1 MKEQSRTLPS
11 RRASAATATATTTPP
26 PLHTR
31 ADVAD
36 LLEIDLNELARW
48 TFVLR
53 DERRYRCFEI
63 AKRAGGTREIAAPM
77 RPLKELQRR
86 LAGHLQGWYSPS
98 SHVTGY
104 VRGRGPKPNA
114 EPHRRQEWVLR
125 VDLAGFFP
133 SIHLGRVR
141 GMFMAK
147 PFSFG
152 RDAAVVLAQLCCL
165 RRALPQ
171 GAPTSPIISNI
182 ICRSM
187 DREIAKLA
195 ASERCY
201 FTRYADDLTFS
212 TDRTHFPASLAYVKG
227 TRALVGSNL
236 ERAINGSGFTV
247 NDDKTRLVRRW
258 QRQRVTGFV
267 INDRLNVPREYVR
280 EIRAVLYI
288 WKRYGRIDAEAS
300 FAHAAGPVNRPVQRI
315 DFQASIRSR
324 IQHVGSTKGW
334 ADPVYRQLVDLL
346 TALDPDFIPIYER
359 RQIHAPASHRKAVP
373 LQLRVCTE
381 GPTDVTHLTAAM
393 TYFASQGEFV
403 ELELLFDED
412 SVYDGDAA
420 LAKHLAT
427 VAKAGP
433 SVPIVCLF
441 DRDNPKL
448 LRELRLH
455 EQDMISSGRNVA
467 GAALVRPPFRKHPFC
482 IELLYSDTDLL
493 ARDHAGRRIYRR
505 EEFNL
510 TTGHHNS
517 ERCSDLNIKDRKI
530 IRDRVYA
537 FESDCNLAL
546 SKSSFAEL
554 IEARSEP
561 FTPDFAGFRPTIA
574 MLMRLAES
582 FAQSR

>member
-1 MKEQSRTLPS
+1 M
-11 RRASAATATATTTPP
+11 TPP

-36 LLEIDLNELARW
+36 LLEIGLDELARW

-53 DERRYRCFEI
+53 DERRYRRFEI
-63 AKRAGGTREIAAPM
+63 AKRAGGKREIAAPL

-125 VDLAGFFP
+125 VDLADFFP

-152 RDAAVVLAQLCCL
+152 RDAAAILAQLCCF
-165 RRALPQ
+165 RRTLPQ
-171 GAPTSPIISNI
+171 GAPTSPVISNI

-212 TDRTHFPASLAYVKG
+212 TDRTSFPASLAYVEG
-227 TRALVGSNL
+227 TKAFIGSNL
-236 ERAINGSGFTV
+236 ERVINEASFTV
-247 NDDKTRLVRRW
+247 NEEKTRLVRRW

-280 EIRAVLYI
+280 EIRTVLYI
-288 WKRYGRIDAEAS
+288 WKRYGLIDAETS
-300 FAHAAGPVNRPVQRI
+300 FARAAEPVNRPVERI
-315 DFQASIRSR
+315 DFQAAIRSR
-324 IQHVGSTKGW
+324 IQHVGDTKGW

-346 TALDPDFIPIYER
+346 TPLDPNFIPIYER
-359 RQIHAPASHRKAVP
+359 RQIHGSTRRRKAVP
-373 LQLRVCTE
+373 LHLRVCTE
-381 GPTDVTHLTAAM
+381 GPTDVAHLTAAM
-393 TYFASQGEFV
+393 AYFASQGEFMK
-403 ELELLFDED
+403 LELLFDED

-420 LAKHLAT
+420 LAKHLAA
-427 VAKAGP
+427 VARAGP
-433 SVPIVCLF
+433 SVPTVCLF

-448 LRELRLH
+448 LRELRLL
-455 EQDMISSGRNVA
+455 EQDMIGSGRNVA
-467 GAALVRPPFRKHPFC
+467 GAALVRPPFRKQPFC
-482 IELLYSDTDLL
+482 IELLYSDADLL
-493 ARDHAGRRIYRR
+493 AHDHAGRRIYRR

-530 IRDRVYA
+530 IRDQVYA
-537 FESDCNLAL
+537 FGSDCNLAL

-561 FTPDFAGFRPTIA
+561 FAPDFAGFRPTIV

-582 FAQSR
+582 LARSR